1 MAHYWLDAMVFISPS
16 RQGYYDFDLAPSF
29 WMMLEDR
36 SADGVLA
43 STTRVCGE
51 LARRRDAVGAWAEA
65 RKESRLFIEPNET
78 VQDAFKKVADYV
90 IGNYKHHRGAEF
102 LGDADPWLIAHAI
115 VDRGKV
121 VTHEI
126 PNSLMAQQVKIPNV
140 CKAFNIECITL
151 FEMFRELN
159 IVLEF
164 KG

>member
-1 MAHYWLDAMVFISPS
+1 MAFSPAQHGSAENS
-16 RQGYYDFDLAPSF
+16 RAGGTL
-29 WMMLEDR
+29 
-36 SADGVLA
+36 SALGLRPA
-43 STTRVCGE
+43 KSR
-51 LARRRDAVGAWAEA
+51 A
-65 RKESRLFIEPNET
+65 RLFIEPNET